1 MSLEEIVF
9 FRPGFVPSP
18 ELKLEGEEIS
28 HLKAFRVYSEEK
40 IVILKDGS
48 GASAYYSVPS
58 SSKSGSLVRT
68 EKKER
73 PKRVSAIATAIPKG
87 NRLEWLIQKGTEL
100 GITRFIFLV
109 FAHSDRKDLNP
120 ERLLKVAAEAC
131 SQSNQDFLPEIL
143 GPYTLQKF
151 VESSSD
157 PKEELLLLDP
167 RSEIRIDPKNIE
179 NKTILIG
186 PEGGF
191 RSEELDFLKKYSVPG
206 VNLGESI
213 LRIETAGIFAASLF
227 RLGNLD

>member
-1 MSLEEIVF
+1 MSTEEIVF
-9 FRPGFVPSP
+9 FRPGFLPSA

-40 IVILKDGS
+40 AVIIKDGS
-48 GASAYYSVPS
+48 GTNSYYSVPA
-58 SSKSGSLVRT
+58 SSKSGSFLKS
-68 EKKER
+68 EKKEK
-73 PKRVSAIATAIPKG
+73 PKQASCIATAIPKG

-100 GITRFIFLV
+100 GITKFIFLV

-131 SQSNQDFLPEIL
+131 AQSNQDFLPEIL
-143 GPYTLQKF
+143 GPFSLQKF
-151 VESSSD
+151 VESYSD
-157 PKEELLLLDP
+157 PKDELLLLDP
-167 RSEIRIDPKNIE
+167 RSETKIDPNSIR

-191 RSEELDFLKKYSVPG
+191 RSEELDFLRKSSVPG
-206 VNLGESI
+206 VNVGESI

-227 RLGNLD
+227 RIGNWD